1 MRKFLNA
8 LTKKLISGEMQLT
21 GEKCKPSKM
30 QTFSKGTTLH
40 KYYCT
45 IIGSE
50 RPNLHF
56 VGSAEPMPNHD
67 LSGRTDA
74 EPMPNLNQ

>member
-8 LTKKLISGEMQLT
+8 LLYKKLISGEMQLT

-45 IIGSE
+45 IIGVWSE
-50 RPNLHF
+50 SLFLWFFDR
-56 VGSAEPMPNHD
+56 V
-67 LSGRTDA
+67 
-74 EPMPNLNQ
+74 